1 MKKVIIAGGTGFI
14 GSYLKTRFIEN
25 GYDVFLVSRLPDHIQ
40 WEVDE
45 LSHELE
51 GAELVINLAGKS
63 INCRHTPKNQE
74 VIIQSRIESTTMIGN
89 AIQKCKNP
97 PKLWINAS
105 ATGIYQAS
113 EIKSMTED
121 ETELGNDFLDE
132 VVTKWEKSFFE
143 FQFSATRQIA
153 LRTSVVLGKN
163 GGALS
168 PLVQLT
174 RFGLGGKQASGKQ
187 MFSWIHL
194 EDYFRI
200 IQFAL
205 QNKNLEGFLN
215 CTSPEPLSN
224 KNFMGILRKILHVS
238 IGLPA
243 PKLAIQFAAM
253 IIGTEPE
260 LILISSYVTPKRL
273 TEAGFSFRFPS
284 LNSALINLLN

>member
-14 GSYLKTRFIEN
+14 GSYLKTRFFEN
-25 GYDVFLVSRLPDHIQ
+25 GYDVFLVSRLPDHVR

-45 LSHELE
+45 LSHALE
-51 GAELVINLAGKS
+51 GAELVVNLAGKS
-63 INCRHTPKNQE
+63 INCRHTPKNRE
-74 VIIQSRIESTTMIGN
+74 AILQSRIDSTTKIGN
-89 AIQKCKNP
+89 AIQNCKNP

-105 ATGIYQAS
+105 ATGIYQSS
-113 EIKSMTED
+113 EIKPMTEY
-121 ETELGNDFLDE
+121 ETELGNDFLAE
-132 VVTKWEKSFFE
+132 VVTKWEKSFFD
-143 FQFSATRQIA
+143 FQLSSMRQIA

-168 PLVQLT
+168 QLVRLT

-200 IQFAL
+200 LVFAL
-205 QNKNLEGFLN
+205 QNKNLEGILN
-215 CTSPEPLSN
+215 CTSPQPLSN
-224 KNFMGILRKILHVS
+224 TDFMRILREILHMP
-238 IGLPA
+238 IGIPA
-243 PKLAIQFAAM
+243 PKLVIQFAAI

-260 LILISSYVTPKRL
+260 LILNSSFVTPKRL

-284 LNSALINLLN
+284 LNSALIDILN